1 MKDSHKA
8 QTVGDV
14 EEKLRQH
21 QVDPE
26 VVRLWI
32 EGRMIEHDDLIEQA
46 IGEGYPELDEDRKH
60 MHEKQLWRK
69 AENVNDFLAGL
80 DVDEEDL

>member
-1 MKDSHKA
+1 MKDSHHA

-14 EEKLRQH
+14 EDSLREH
-21 QVDPE
+21 KVDTG
-26 VVRLWI
+26 VVRLWL

-46 IGEGYPELDEDRKH
+46 VTEGYPELDEDRKR
-60 MHEKQLWRK
+60 MREKQPWRK
-69 AENVNDFLAGL
+69 AETVNHFLAGL